1 MSANWSRRILVIGSL
16 TGLLMMPATSSA
28 FSLTDLFG
36 SKTTEAVAENPL
48 ASLLSTQLGV
58 TPEQAAG
65 GAGALLSAATS
76 QLSGSQATELAKMI
90 PGAEALTGSLPPG
103 IGALLGNMETINKI
117 FAALGMDAS
126 MVSQFVP
133 VVLQF
138 LGNQGASAGLLQSL
152 GNIWAPA
159 AQ

>member
-1 MSANWSRRILVIGSL
+1 
-16 TGLLMMPATSSA
+16 MMPATSSA

>member
-1 MSANWSRRILVIGSL
+1 MSATWSRRILIIGSL

>member
-1 MSANWSRRILVIGSL
+1 MSATWSRRILVIGSL